1 MPKVPTLVGSIK
13 YRSIASAGEQF
24 RRLNLETKHVG
35 EAVGEAL
42 KLSPTK
48 GSLLAKGILTT
59 AKSLVRLEAE
69 GRQLISWARDAG
81 TDERQLVTRAFLH
94 IKRPL
99 VLVDA
104 ISEMTQP
111 QARAF
116 VLDYFEA
123 GGDMRT
129 IVQWLSLVGGV
140 LRRHGRNDVLKNLLD
155 AAIAAGQTLEDIVDA
170 ALVQRT
176 QDVQE
181 ELLVTLQELGHSAL
195 DILKAAAKI
204 GLGALATAFTIVL
217 GWFGEYRP
225 LTTKERDTAKE
236 IFGTSVELGKVRIAV
251 MSPPVDL
258 IEWANKERP
267 FTTMYL
273 INFASWAEA
282 EMPTLIHELTH
293 VWQSVVAGPFYM
305 IEALE
310 AQLRGEGYNYG
321 YDDTYQGHRRGD
333 GAEPELRAAGGD
345 FEAFNREQ
353 QASII
358 QHYYVRRYVDSLPD
372 ADYRAWQPYAD
383 VVYA

>member
-1 MPKVPTLVGSIK
+1 MGK
-13 YRSIASAGEQF
+13 
-24 RRLNLETKHVG
+24 
-35 EAVGEAL
+35 AVGEAL

-48 GSLLAKGILTT
+48 GLRLAKGILTT
-59 AKSLVRLEAE
+59 ARSLARLETE
-69 GRQLISWARDAG
+69 GREMISWARDAG
-81 TDERQLVTRAFLH
+81 SEERQLVTRAFLH
-94 IKRPL
+94 IKRPS

-104 ISEMTQP
+104 ISEMTRP

-116 VLDYFEA
+116 MLDYFEA

-129 IVQWLSLVGGV
+129 IVKCLSQVGGV

-155 AAIAAGQTLEDIVDA
+155 AAIAAGQTLEDIVNA
-170 ALVQRT
+170 GLVQPA
-176 QDVQE
+176 QE
-181 ELLVTLQELGHSAL
+181 ERAEVLVTLQELGHSAV

-217 GWFGEYRP
+217 EWFGEYRP
-225 LTTKERDTAKE
+225 LTTEERAKAE
-236 IFGTSVELGKVRIAV
+236 KIFGTSVELDKVRIAA

-273 INFASWAEA
+273 INFASWAKVDI
-282 EMPTLIHELTH
+282 PTLIHELTH
-293 VWQSVVAGPFYM
+293 VWQSLVAGPFYM
-305 IEALE
+305 IEALH
-310 AQLRGEGYNYG
+310 AQLLGEGYNYG

-333 GAEPELRAAGGD
+333 GAEPALDAARGNFG
-345 FEAFNREQ
+345 AFNPEQ

-358 QHYYVRRYVDSLPD
+358 QHYYVRRYVDNLPD